1 LTFISEY
8 QKLAVSGDG
17 REEVQIMEPTN
28 WPPEHSDALRK
39 HLAERLPFSEIV
51 KAINLKFG
59 TAYTRNAAIG
69 RARRIGLGGSDR
81 PQPLLQATPP
91 RLEIILKPRPVEPKS
106 ATLRWPTP
114 TLKTQEPPKLRC
126 AEVEPR
132 HLSLIELERGD
143 CHYPYGGDE
152 EGEAI
157 TFCGQPCGEDSSYC
171 APHFHLTRGPGRPLK
186 RAAGTVALSLVEA
199 A

>member
-1 LTFISEY
+1 
-8 QKLAVSGDG
+8 
-17 REEVQIMEPTN
+17 MEPTN
-28 WPPEHSDALRK
+28 WPPEHSNALRK

-69 RARRIGLGGSDR
+69 RARRMGLGGPDR
-81 PQPLLQATPP
+81 PQPLLQVTPP
-91 RLEIILKPRPVEPKS
+91 RLERILKPRPVEPGS
-106 ATLRWPTP
+106 TALRWSTP

-157 TFCGQPCGEDSSYC
+157 TFCGHPRQRGSSYC
-171 APHFHLTRGPGRPLK
+171 APHFHLSRNP
-186 RAAGTVALSLVEA
+186 VAPPEREASDNAIWLRIVETA
-199 A
+199 

>member
-1 LTFISEY
+1 
-8 QKLAVSGDG
+8 
-17 REEVQIMEPTN
+17 MEPTN

-81 PQPLLQATPP
+81 PQPLLPAAPP
-91 RLEIILKPRPVEPKS
+91 RLERMIKPRPVEPGS
-106 ATLRWPTP
+106 TALGWPTP
-114 TLKTQEPPKLRC
+114 TLKAQEPPKLRC

-132 HLSLIELERGD
+132 HLSLIDLDRGD

-157 TFCGQPCGEDSSYC
+157 TFCGHPRQPGSSYC
-171 APHFHLTRGPGRPLK
+171 APHFHLSRNP
-186 RAAGTVALSLVEA
+186 VAPPEREASDSAIWLRIVETA
-199 A
+199 